1 MPDGSRRVF
10 ITGGSSGL
18 GLALARHY
26 LEQGDVVG
34 VCSRSEREVLGG
46 RAQHHAVDVTDG
58 PALKRVVESF
68 ASESLDVMV
77 INAGVHVRH
86 KTPWPDVDV
95 ARKNVEVNVL
105 GAVNALDA
113 ALGIF
118 RKRGRG
124 RVVLVASV
132 VGFVGLPGAGGYSAS
147 KAALLA
153 LGESYRIDLARFGI
167 VVTTVAPGP
176 MDTPMTR
183 GNPCR
188 PYRRLPFTLSAEAA
202 ARRIAAAEKKGVALA
217 VFPWPWACLSWL
229 SSRMPRPLYRA
240 LAGRLNTAT
249 R

>member
-10 ITGGSSGL
+10 VTGGSSGL

-34 VCSRSEREVLGG
+34 VCSRSEQEVLGG
-46 RAQHHAVDVTDG
+46 RVQHHAVDVTDG
-58 PALKRVVESF
+58 PALKMVVESF
-68 ASESLDVMV
+68 AGESLDVMV
-77 INAGVHVRH
+77 INAGVDVRH

-105 GAVNALDA
+105 GAINALDA

-132 VGFVGLPGAGGYSAS
+132 AGFVGLPGAGAYSAS

-153 LGESYRIDLARFGI
+153 LGESYRITLARFGI

-176 MDTPMTR
+176 VDTPMTR
-183 GNPCR
+183 GNP
-188 PYRRLPFTLSAEAA
+188 YRLPFTLSAEAA
-202 ARRIAAAEKKGVALA
+202 ARRIAAAEKRGAALV
-217 VFPWPWACLSWL
+217 VFPWPWACSLWL
-229 SSRMPRPLYRA
+229 LSRMPRSLYRA